1 MAKKFKT
8 LREKMSPEAQKR
20 AKKGTALMLKGMPL
34 SELRKARALSQEA
47 LSQTMDVKQPE
58 ISKLERRTDAYISTL
73 RRYIEAM
80 GGSLK
85 ITAQF
90 PEGNVEITQFKD
102 IDVEEEPTINN
113 IPAKISGHTTARQ

>member
-20 AKKGTALMLKGMPL
+20 AKEGTALMLKGMPL
-34 SELRKARALSQEA
+34 SELRKARALSQET

-85 ITAQF
+85 ITAHF

-113 IPAKISGHTTARQ
+113 IPAKISGRTTARQ

>member
-20 AKKGTALMLKGMPL
+20 AKEGTALMLKGMPL
-34 SELRKARALSQEA
+34 SELRKARALSQET

-58 ISKLERRTDAYISTL
+58 ISKLEKRTDAYISTL

-113 IPAKISGHTTARQ
+113 IPAKISGHTIARQ